1 MGFQD
6 DEELARPAAD
16 KATPSSSS
24 HPHHEQL
31 VEMRRELD
39 LTRAELSRALVK
51 ARAMLEVTKDG
62 ILVVDRSGQISDF
75 SERAISLWDLP
86 RDLLELDHGAFTE
99 FTHARV
105 PGRHTHG
112 TGCTFAA
119 AITAHLA
126 AGTDLAAAVPLAQ
139 RYVAGAIRHAPNLGR
154 GHGPMDHFW
163 ELRGHRRPVDL

>member
-62 ILVVDRSGQISDF
+62 ILVVDRSGRISDF

-99 FTHARV
+99 FTSHRVARATPPMKLV
-105 PGRHTHG
+105 PSWPRSSNPPTTPSSARPSMEPSAVG
-112 TGCTFAA
+112 T
-119 AITAHLA
+119 
-126 AGTDLAAAVPLAQ
+126 
-139 RYVAGAIRHAPNLGR
+139 RAPGVSSVT
-154 GHGPMDHFW
+154 
-163 ELRGHRRPVDL
+163 RRTR